1 MKFRNEFF
9 SDNNFKF
16 LHKLYFLTILSD
28 KYLAFPVKHFK
39 CARNWEY
46 QAHYWIPLK

>member
-1 MKFRNEFF
+1 MKFRNGFI
-9 SDNNFKF
+9 NNNNIK
-16 LHKLYFLTILSD
+16 LLPRLYFLPILSG
-28 KYLAFPVKHFK
+28 KYLAFPVKHFQ